1 MLVIYLRVETRAN
14 FASIKIAV
22 ADDRGMVTT
31 DEVSEQRQKCL
42 LLSWGPRVGRD
53 ALSVEPADVSDADR
67 VSVVTTSPTVAPD
80 FAFRRAWLDVAILKD
95 DVMVADV
102 RPALGTVQAPKVGHG
117 HLAAGAVG
125 RAMYDDVFSCFS
137 LCHIC

>member
-1 MLVIYLRVETRAN
+1 MLVVYLRVETRAN

-31 DEVSEQRQKCL
+31 EEVGEQRQKSL
-42 LLSWGPRVGRD
+42 LLSWGARVGRD

-67 VSVVTTSPTVAPD
+67 ITVVTAPPTVAPD
-80 FAFRRAWLDVAILKD
+80 FALRHARLDPAILKD
-95 DVMVADV
+95 YVMVADV
-102 RPALGTVQAPKVGHG
+102 WPALGTVQAPKVGHS
-117 HLAAGAVG
+117 HFAAGAVG
-125 RAMYDDVFSCFS
+125 RAMDDDVFSCFS